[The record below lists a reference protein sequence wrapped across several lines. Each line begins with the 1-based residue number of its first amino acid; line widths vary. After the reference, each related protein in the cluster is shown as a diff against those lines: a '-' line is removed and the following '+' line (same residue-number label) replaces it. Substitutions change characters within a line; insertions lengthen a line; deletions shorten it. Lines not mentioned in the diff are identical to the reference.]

1 MAALSEC
8 SIAPLSGL
16 CDLSQALHVCLGS
29 CEFGCNLRKTT
40 KSISFL
46 AAAVRYY
53 FLGENRL
60 VSNFAPIPDS

>member
-16 CDLSQALHVCLGS
+16 CVLSQALHVCLGN

-40 KSISFL
+40 KKHFFL
-46 AAAVRYY
+46 SSCCALLFSR
-53 FLGENRL
+53 
-60 VSNFAPIPDS
+60 